1 MLKRTVL
8 MLMISLPLVSCD
20 QVTKYQATQHLM
32 GEAPRSFFN
41 NIFRLEYAVNPGAW
55 GGMLGN
61 APDILRHGV
70 LTYGVGLFLMIL
82 AGYIIFQ
89 KQSTQKT
96 VALSLLLAGGV
107 GNLIDRALNG
117 QVVDFLNIGIGSL
130 RTNIFNVADVVA
142 LLGVGLMLY
151 YQFKQGDETEAEPLS
166 AA

>member
-1 MLKRTVL
+1 MLKRAIV
-8 MLMISLPLVSCD
+8 MLMVSLPLVSCD

-41 NIFRLEYAVNPGAW
+41 DILRLEYAVNPGAW

-61 APDILRHGV
+61 APDFLRLGV
-70 LTYGVGLFLMIL
+70 LAYGVGLFLLAL

-89 KQSTQKT
+89 KHSTQKT
-96 VALSLLLAGGV
+96 VALSLLLAGGI
-107 GNLIDRALNG
+107 GNVIDRALNG
-117 QVVDFLNIGIGSL
+117 QVVDFLNVGIGSL
-130 RTNIFNVADVVA
+130 RTNIFNVADMVA

-151 YQFKQGDETEAEPLS
+151 YQFTQPEDEADAPV